1 MKQPRTLTLKEIQAL
16 PAGTVTAAG
25 GVNGLYIIKSK
36 SDSKSGRWIYRYR
49 VPGRKS
55 CRDMGLG
62 SFPEVSLQ
70 SARHKAKA
78 AEITRATGQDPI
90 EQRRAAI
97 EEKKKLSEFDQ
108 IPTFEELA
116 RKWIDGYY
124 FPKVSQTFREPIT
137 QTKKAE
143 RQLQKWVFPVVG
155 SIRFDQLT
163 TKDLNKVVALFPNKS
178 SSLNFI
184 ASVLRSIC
192 RYGVLKGI
200 RDDGINP
207 ALGLDVSL
215 RGELVT
221 KTAKD
226 SPETETRSNFA
237 ACPVDQIPAL
247 IRVLQDTNTP
257 TARAAIFSILTA
269 ARSQAVRLAQ
279 WKEIDLSAKVWNIPL
294 EHNKIKKLSAVR
306 TIVLSDTA
314 VSFLKSL
321 PEYQAN
327 EVTPDALL
335 FPSRGNKPLSPY
347 TIDKLFQNLHQRKI
361 AIDGIGWIDTEKQK
375 KGFTKDLRIT
385 LHGTARA
392 TFRTWTQNSDNLKRF
407 DQGAAE
413 LCLLHDISKYQ
424 GAYERNPRIE
434 ERRKIMNAWG
444 LVCIPDSTRQA
455 ETK

>member
-1 MKQPRTLTLKEIQAL
+1 M
-16 PAGTVTAAG
+16 
-25 GVNGLYIIKSK
+25 
-36 SDSKSGRWIYRYR
+36 
-49 VPGRKS
+49 
-55 CRDMGLG
+55 
-62 SFPEVSLQ
+62 
-70 SARHKAKA
+70 
-78 AEITRATGQDPI
+78 
-90 EQRRAAI
+90 
-97 EEKKKLSEFDQ
+97 
-108 IPTFEELA
+108 
-116 RKWIDGYY
+116 
-124 FPKVSQTFREPIT
+124 
-137 QTKKAE
+137 
-143 RQLQKWVFPVVG
+143 G

-321 PEYQAN
+321 PEYQAD

-375 KGFTKDLRIT
+375 KGFTK
-385 LHGTARA
+385 G
-392 TFRTWTQNSDNLKRF
+392 
-407 DQGAAE
+407 G
-413 LCLLHDISKYQ
+413 
-424 GAYERNPRIE
+424 
-434 ERRKIMNAWG
+434 
-444 LVCIPDSTRQA
+444 
-455 ETK
+455 